1 MFGVHVV
8 EGDIPRETT
17 GMRPRHGPI
26 APVSPPKRGRGT
38 DMGTELRADLHR
50 MTQSNRHTAGTAR
63 RRPSHRA
70 SGSPARPRRAP
81 SSGARPAHGGGGMAW
96 HACGF
101 RSVVFAGPVR
111 AVTPDAHPRRGAAF
125 GAIGRAAHRSSRF
138 NRVHGSRSRLAVARV
153 RPVLTLI
160 PMRSR
165 SEWCR
170 RWCASRVRRP
180 HRGARVSRRRAGRGS
195 RDADVDLGLPVRHIG
210 KPKLHT
216 GDRD

>member
-1 MFGVHVV
+1 
-8 EGDIPRETT
+8 
-17 GMRPRHGPI
+17 
-26 APVSPPKRGRGT
+26 
-38 DMGTELRADLHR
+38 MGTEDLHR

-101 RSVVFAGPVR
+101 RSVAVCRTSTVR

-165 SEWCR
+165 SEWSVDGGAPLGSVAR
-170 RWCASRVRRP
+170 TAGHASRVV
-180 HRGARVSRRRAGRGS
+180 ARAAARET
-195 RDADVDLGLPVRHIG
+195 PTWI
-210 KPKLHT
+210 
-216 GDRD
+216 

>member
-26 APVSPPKRGRGT
+26 APVSPPKSGRGP
-38 DMGTELRADLHR
+38 DIGHGNAEDLHR

-165 SEWCR
+165 SERCR